1 MFAVFVSN
9 KCSTFIVCVYTL
21 AYTYI
26 CMDGCHLNFC
36 RSFHC
41 FFWKFFS
48 ATVKITLYGCV
59 RVLRFLWQID
69 YSMIYDRL
77 KWRTLT
83 YVWVYSCIHIQVYVH
98 VYVYVCMLPRL
109 WARTFSFQS
118 DTNLSALCIYV
129 LSIHM
134 YMFVVAVQAF
144 VVFV

>member
-1 MFAVFVSN
+1 MF
-9 KCSTFIVCVYTL
+9 
-21 AYTYI
+21 
-26 CMDGCHLNFC
+26 
-36 RSFHC
+36 

-83 YVWVYSCIHIQVYVH
+83 YVWVYSCIRIQIDVQA
-98 VYVYVCMLPRL
+98 YVYVCMLSRL

-144 VVFV
+144 VVFVSFFSLCHSSSKCYVLALIL